1 MTKRYTKIAVPVALS
16 LFAGAAQ
23 AVNVVPNGTFESGLD
38 GWLEFPNG
46 GTIGLAADNGPSAP
60 GSQSAQLVADPSG
73 GGASFPLIKV
83 ERLAPGL
90 LTPFADVTVSFDAR
104 APLQT
109 QSFPEIVG
117 GVVFIAELF
126 SEFTEPGGTNEIILG
141 GAPLTTDWQTF
152 VINTTLG
159 ADVSG
164 GVSLLFK
171 ADCGANPTCRL
182 TANIDNVSI
191 DTAVVP
197 VPAAVWLFGS
207 GLIGLVGVARRKL
220 KAA

>member
-1 MTKRYTKIAVPVALS
+1 LPVASAVALLLS
-16 LFAGAAQ
+16 AGVSQAA
-23 AVNVVPNGTFESGLD
+23 NVVPNGTFESGLG

-46 GTIGLAADNGPSAP
+46 GSIGLAADNGPSGP
-60 GSQSAQLVADPSG
+60 GVQSAQLVADPSG
-73 GGASFPLIKV
+73 GGASFPLIKA

-90 LTPFADVTVSFDAR
+90 LTAEAPVTVQFDER
-104 APLQT
+104 AELQT
-109 QSFPEIVG
+109 QAFPDIAG

-126 SEFTEPGGTNEIILG
+126 SEFAGPGATNEIILG
-141 GAPLTTDWQTF
+141 GAQLTADWQTF

-159 ADVSG
+159 ADVAG

-191 DTAVVP
+191 DTQLVP

-207 GLIGLVGVARRKL
+207 ALGMLGWMRRK
-220 KAA
+220 AS

>member
-1 MTKRYTKIAVPVALS
+1 MIKRFTEIALAVAMTMS
-16 LFAGAAQ
+16 AGAAQ
-23 AVNVVPNGTFESGLD
+23 AVNVVPNGTFETGLN

-46 GTIGLAADNGPSAP
+46 GTIGLAADNGPSAA
-60 GSQSAQLVADPSG
+60 GSQSAQLVADAS
-73 GGASFPLIKV
+73 GGASFPLIKA

-90 LTPFADVTVSFDAR
+90 LTPNAAVTVSFDAR

-109 QSFPEIVG
+109 QDFPNIVG

-126 SEFTEPGGTNEIILG
+126 SEFTTPGGTNEIILG
-141 GAPLTTDWQTF
+141 GAPLTDTWQTF
-152 VINTTLG
+152 TINTFLG

-182 TANIDNVSI
+182 TANIDNVVI

-197 VPAAVWLFGS
+197 IPAAVWLFGS
-207 GLIGLVGVARRKL
+207 GLVGLVGVARRKK

>member
-1 MTKRYTKIAVPVALS
+1 MITKSRMPLVAATAVLLS
-16 LFAGAAQ
+16 AGAAQ
-23 AVNVVPNGTFESGLD
+23 AANVVTNGDFESGLD
-38 GWLEFPNG
+38 GWLQFENG
-46 GTIGLAADNGPSAP
+46 GSIGIANENGPSAP
-60 GSQSAQLVADPSG
+60 GSQSAELIADAS
-73 GGASFPLIKV
+73 GGASFPLIKI

-90 LTPFADVTVSFDAR
+90 LIPGAPVTVTFDAK
-104 APLQT
+104 ATLQT
-109 QSFPEIVG
+109 QAFPDNVG

-141 GAPLTTDWQTF
+141 GAQLTQDWQKF

-164 GVSLLFK
+164 GLSLLFK

-182 TANIDNVSI
+182 TALVDNVSI
-191 DTAVVP
+191 DTAVIP

-207 GLIGLVGVARRKL
+207 ALGLLGWVRRRR
-220 KAA
+220 A